1 MANTVTVPGGSSTV
15 SVPPSSGGTPAPSS
29 AWSVEAEIDFT
40 TLTPRDFLAAG
51 TPTDSV
57 TITAASGAVSW
68 QAMCGPNNLDTYA
81 STFEI
86 NSSGLQIAAIANSSA
101 NTDYYAGAT
110 RAPRLGPKIA
120 DIIPSYDYYNDII
133 AIQAHITSGTALS
146 DDFQAYGLT
155 CDSHL
160 ASQDEWMAAQAKYF
174 SSGRGVEL
182 ITKANEFYTQ
192 TNPADASFFEL
203 VVGPRMAVIEGAV
216 SDWQGSFPEPRAA
229 LVANPGWSG
238 LRGSSLIKP
247 VEGPS
252 PTMGPLEGS
261 PDAADGYLSIM
272 AQGPWS
278 NTAFTMTCHKV
289 RFLRLIK

>member
-1 MANTVTVPGGSSTV
+1 MPIGGNI
-15 SVPPSSGGTPAPSS
+15 SGGGGGGGEDS

-40 TLTPRDFLAAG
+40 TLAPHDFLAAG
-51 TPTDSV
+51 TPTDSA

-68 QAMCGPNNLDTYA
+68 EAMCGPNNLDTYA

-86 NSSGLQIAAIANSSA
+86 NASGLQIEAIANNSA
-101 NTDYYAGAT
+101 NTDYYGGVT

-120 DIIPSYDYYNDII
+120 DIISNYDYYNDIVV
-133 AIQAHITSGTALS
+133 IQAHITAGTALS

-160 ASQDEWMAAQAKYF
+160 ASQDAWIAAQAKYF

-182 ITKANEFYTQ
+182 ITKTNEFYTL

-203 VVGPRMAVIEGAV
+203 VVGPRIGVVEGAV
-216 SDWQGSFPEPRAA
+216 SDWQGSFPEPRSA
-229 LVANPGWSG
+229 LVADPGWSG

-252 PTMGPLEGS
+252 PSMSPLEGS
-261 PDAADGYLSIM
+261 PDAADGYLSVM